1 MKEIS
6 DKEFDSFFKSS
17 FEDFEVEPSARS
29 WEQIS
34 NNLAKKTEKRR
45 FPFIWMAAA
54 SVVIIV
60 AIGIR
65 FYTQPAEMIKLKGNQ
80 PAEQV
85 LASTPST
92 SPSALPKEELHSAS
106 TSNENQ
112 TFGKKESA
120 TQKTRSQQVNQE
132 QQLANVT
139 PEKNI
144 SPDAT
149 NTSPSSVLNT
159 KAVDQN
165 LAEVN
170 TAQPIKVK
178 TVTEQILAEE
188 AAQKSDEKLKPTE
201 VLAQSLNDN
210 PNEDGATSGR
220 KLKIKSVGDLVNFVV
235 AKVDKRNE
243 KIIEVSKTDES
254 DNEITG
260 INLGLI
266 KFRKAEK

>member
-6 DKEFDSFFKSS
+6 DKEFDGFFKSF
-17 FEDFEVEPSARS
+17 FEDFEVEPSAKS
-29 WEQIS
+29 WEEIS
-34 NNLAKKTEKRR
+34 NNLAQKTEKRR
-45 FPFIWMAAA
+45 FPLIWTAAA
-54 SVVIIV
+54 SVMIII

-65 FYTQPAEMIKLKGNQ
+65 FYLQPAEMIKLKGNQ
-80 PAEQV
+80 AAEQV
-85 LASTPST
+85 LASAPST
-92 SPSALPKEELHSAS
+92 SSSALPKEEISS
-106 TSNENQ
+106 VSKSNE
-112 TFGKKESA
+112 TLRKKENA
-120 TQKTRSQQVNQE
+120 TQKERSQQVNQE
-132 QQLANVT
+132 QQLASIT

-149 NTSPSSVLNT
+149 THSSSSVLNT

-170 TAQPIKVK
+170 EVQPVKVK
-178 TVTEQILAEE
+178 TVTERILAEE
-188 AAQKSDEKLKPTE
+188 AAQKNNEKLKPTE
-201 VLAQSLNDN
+201 VLAQSLNGN
-210 PNEDGATSGR
+210 PIEDGAISG
-220 KLKIKSVGDLVNFVV
+220 KKVKIRSVGDLVNFVI

>member
-17 FEDFEVEPSARS
+17 FEDFEVEPSAKS
-29 WEQIS
+29 WEFIS
-34 NNLAKKTEKRR
+34 NNLAQKPAKKRL
-45 FPFIWMAAA
+45 PFIWMAVA
-54 SVVIIV
+54 SVIILMG
-60 AIGIR
+60 IGIR
-65 FYTQPAEMIKLKGNQ
+65 FYSQPTEIIKLKGNQ

-85 LASTPST
+85 ASHTPATPS
-92 SPSALPKEELHSAS
+92 SALPNEENSSAS
-106 TSNENQ
+106 TSNENKALDEKVNAARKVKNQ
-112 TFGKKESA
+112 S
-120 TQKTRSQQVNQE
+120 VNQ
-132 QQLANVT
+132 QQLASIAS
-139 PEKNI
+139 EKNI

-149 NTSPSSVLNT
+149 NTSSANVLNT
-159 KAVDQN
+159 NAVDQN

-170 TAQPIKVK
+170 AVQPIKLK

-188 AAQKSDEKLKPTE
+188 AAQKSNDKLKPAE
-201 VLAQSLNDN
+201 VLAQSLNDK

>member
-6 DKEFDSFFKSS
+6 DKEFDAFFKSS

-34 NNLAKKTEKRR
+34 NNLAHKAEKRR

-54 SVVIIV
+54 SIILI
-60 AIGIR
+60 IGIGIW
-65 FYTQPAEMIKLKGNQ
+65 FYVQPAEMIKLKGNQ

-85 LASTPST
+85 VASTASK
-92 SPSALPKEELHSAS
+92 SSSALPEDELHATS
-106 TSNENQ
+106 TSNENKAL
-112 TFGKKESA
+112 GKKESA
-120 TQKTRSQQVNQE
+120 TQKVMSQQVNQE

-149 NTSPSSVLNT
+149 THSSSSVLNT

-170 TAQPIKVK
+170 EVQPIKVK

-188 AAQKSDEKLKPTE
+188 AAQKSDNKLKPTE

-210 PNEDGATSGR
+210 PNEDGAASG
-220 KLKIKSVGDLVNFVV
+220 KKVKIRSVGDLVNFVV